1 MKKKKVFHSLI
12 EIEKEYFP
20 EAFKRRLKKIKEDQ
34 ERDEDFKWGHST

>member
-20 EAFKRRLKKIKEDQ
+20 KLFKERLRKIKENQ
-34 ERDEDFKWGHST
+34 EKDEDFKWGHST